1 MFYFQNAML
10 ERNKNASTPLLLTF
24 IIKRKTFVVSY
35 WLLVDIVEIVNYKWG
50 KYLQYFAS
58 YTLWKY

>member
-10 ERNKNASTPLLLTF
+10 DRKKNAFRLLLLTF

-35 WLLVDIVEIVNYKWG
+35 WLLVDIVEIVYCKWE
-50 KYLQYFAS
+50 K
-58 YTLWKY
+58 

>member
-10 ERNKNASTPLLLTF
+10 DRNKNASTPLLLTF

-35 WLLVDIVEIVNYKWG
+35 WLLVEIVEIVNYKWG
-50 KYLQYFAS
+50 KYL
-58 YTLWKY
+58 

>member
-10 ERNKNASTPLLLTF
+10 DRNKNASTSLLLTF
-24 IIKRKTFVVSY
+24 IIKWKTFVVSY

-50 KYLQYFAS
+50 KYL
-58 YTLWKY
+58 